1 MKHLL
6 LLLLLAGCTNMNMQ
20 QNSEHYIY
28 KGVLPAADCS
38 GIEYELKIDNKELSY
53 TLVSTYLDAEGDGKH
68 ISFKSDGKIEIISP
82 SGIDKYYKLDS
93 ANPLEAL
100 NFKIIND
107 TTLCL
112 VNSDLEMPSSPEN
125 YIINR
130 VKE

>member
-1 MKHLL
+1 
-6 LLLLLAGCTNMNMQ
+6 MQ

-38 GIEYELKIDNKELSY
+38 GIEYELKIDNKEQSY

-68 ISFKSDGKIEIISP
+68 ISFKSDGKLVTLQ
-82 SGIDKYYKLDS
+82 SGIDKYYRLDS
-93 ANPLEAL
+93 ENPLEVL
-100 NFKIIND
+100 HFKIIND

-112 VNSDLEMPSSPEN
+112 VNSDMEIPSSPEN

>member
-1 MKHLL
+1 MKYLL

-38 GIEYELKIDNKELSY
+38 GIEYELKIDNKEQSY

-68 ISFKSDGKIEIISP
+68 ISFKSDGKLETLQ
-82 SGIDKYYKLDS
+82 SGIDKYYRLDS
-93 ANPLEAL
+93 ENPLEVL
-100 NFKIIND
+100 HFKIIND

-112 VNSDLEMPSSPEN
+112 VNSDMEIPSSPDN
-125 YIINR
+125 YIITR
-130 VKE
+130 VK